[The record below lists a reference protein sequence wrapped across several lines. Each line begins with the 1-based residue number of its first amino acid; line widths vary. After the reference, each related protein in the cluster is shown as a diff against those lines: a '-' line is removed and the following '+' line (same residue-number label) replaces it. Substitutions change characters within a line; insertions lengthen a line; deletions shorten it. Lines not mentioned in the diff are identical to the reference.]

1 VEVNFFAENIRRY
14 ASMAS
19 LFQAAGLRFDDYL
32 NWSERAS
39 GEQKEAAQKQ
49 AVASIQSLIVAVGG
63 EALSE
68 NADWLIT
75 HRARPLEPVNV

>member
-1 VEVNFFAENIRRY
+1 
-14 ASMAS
+14 MAS

-32 NWSERAS
+32 NWSEQGS

-49 AVASIQSLIVAVGG
+49 AVASIQSLIVAVGR

-68 NADWLIT
+68 NADWLVIR
-75 HRARPLEPVNV
+75 RARPLEPVSV